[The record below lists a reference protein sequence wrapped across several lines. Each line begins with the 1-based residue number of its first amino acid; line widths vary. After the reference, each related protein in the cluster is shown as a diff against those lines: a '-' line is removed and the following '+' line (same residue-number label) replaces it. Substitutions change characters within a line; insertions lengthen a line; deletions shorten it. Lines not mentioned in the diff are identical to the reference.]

1 MNDPALDN
9 RHPKTDEEK
18 TKMMFYIVLLAVVL
32 VTLFISLEIRNRP
45 LEAMFLK
52 ALASFGFIMVFAYAF
67 YQYFNAS
74 YESIWPVSSD
84 TVGIK
89 IAVLFLLGL
98 VAGLIGDL
106 ILALRPLQKKEVES
120 VIIIAGIV
128 AFSIGHIFYYSGLVI
143 MHEFSVLPILFSLA
157 ITLFI
162 HIMSKRL
169 GFKMGAAKI
178 PALIYSFLIFLMV
191 GQALVNGIFIGFD
204 TYVAVL
210 STGAILFAV
219 SDLILAPIYFRND
232 SRKGMVVL
240 NLSTYYAA
248 QLLIA
253 LSIYFL

>member
-1 MNDPALDN
+1 
-9 RHPKTDEEK
+9 
-18 TKMMFYIVLLAVVL
+18 MMFYVLLLAVVL
-32 VTLFISLEIRNRP
+32 VILFISLEIRDRP

-67 YQYFNAS
+67 YQYFSAS

-84 TVGIK
+84 TIGIK
-89 IAVLFLLGL
+89 VAVLFLLGL

-106 ILALRPLQKKEVES
+106 ILALRPLQKKKVES
-120 VIIIAGIV
+120 VIINAGIV
-128 AFSIGHIFYYSGLVI
+128 AFSIGHIFYYSGLLFI
-143 MHEFSVLPILFSLA
+143 HEFSVLSILFSLA
-157 ITLFI
+157 VTLFI

-169 GFKMGAAKI
+169 GFDMGKSKI

-191 GQALVNGIFIGFD
+191 GQALINGIFTGFD
-204 TYVAVL
+204 TYMTIL
-210 STGAILFAV
+210 FTGALLFAV

-232 SRKGMVVL
+232 RRKGMVVL

-253 LSIYFL
+253 LSIYFLCA